1 MSSDGLNRVT
11 LLGNLGADA
20 EVRSTSGGQCV
31 AKIRLATT
39 ETYFDKNRVKQERT
53 DWHMVVLFGKRAE
66 ALGRILTK
74 GDRILVEG
82 RIQTSSYDDR
92 DGNKRYKTE
101 IVANNIILCGGR
113 RGQQAEQTQQAPS
126 GDNGFS
132 DADYGGGSDDDF
144 PFG

>member
-39 ETYFDKNRVKQERT
+39 ETYFDKNRAKQERT
-53 DWHMVVLFGKRAE
+53 DWHMVIVWGKRAE

-82 RIQTSSYDDR
+82 RVQTSSYDDK

-101 IVANNIILCGGR
+101 IVANNIVLCGGR
-113 RGQQAEQTQQAPS
+113 RGQQTEQTQQAPS
-126 GDNGFS
+126 GNNGFDDATYGDNDS
-132 DADYGGGSDDDF
+132 DPF
-144 PFG
+144 PF